1 MKKTC
6 TQTLYRQEL
15 KGKILQTAME
25 EFTQKGVRAVKMDDI
40 ATRLSIS
47 KRTLYEIYSNKEDF
61 VHIEY
66 LEVFLLQVHR
76 LIWSTSL

>member
-40 ATRLSIS
+40 RI
-47 KRTLYEIYSNKEDF
+47 KRIYYWKVCAF
-61 VHIEY
+61 TIKRVLPICIF
-66 LEVFLLQVHR
+66 LVFNPN
-76 LIWSTSL
+76 TM

>member
-66 LEVFLLQVHR
+66 LKVFLLQVHR